1 MKLSIRQMVADGC
14 DEVGV
19 VYCLALVVQ
28 YVLYINSKIC
38 NEGEVSVK
46 PLRTNRNAH
55 VE

>member
-19 VYCLALVVQ
+19 VYCLALVVP
-28 YVLYINSKIC
+28 YVLYKIC